1 MLGTLGGWLTT
12 FTPWRAVKEAR
23 ESKHKDMECLDAE
36 LLQNG
41 NGGGGGAGDL
51 RVSERSGA
59 YVVLADEAGVGLVE
73 AALQV
78 VGHLDAELNGRSSRQ
93 GWLHARLVHNLQLRH
108 VGERV
113 PRDPPVLDACVHI
126 VDAVLRV
133 TRRTHNHLRWTVDAQ
148 SRRTVEEEGEEPRL
162 GRERH
167 LHVGSLLLVGLRV
180 LDVMRIAI
188 ENGVDAREDLVEVS
202 VYDIHRRVH
211 ESRVKVAAVDHVHL
225 RDVPHSHIGI
235 VARRIAT
242 RSVAASPVNAH
253 LLRDTYSRY
262 APFEDTN
269 R

>member
-1 MLGTLGGWLTT
+1 
-12 FTPWRAVKEAR
+12 
-23 ESKHKDMECLDAE
+23 
-36 LLQNG
+36 
-41 NGGGGGAGDL
+41 
-51 RVSERSGA
+51 
-59 YVVLADEAGVGLVE
+59 
-73 AALQV
+73 
-78 VGHLDAELNGRSSRQ
+78 
-93 GWLHARLVHNLQLRH
+93 
-108 VGERV
+108 
-113 PRDPPVLDACVHI
+113 
-126 VDAVLRV
+126 
-133 TRRTHNHLRWTVDAQ
+133 
-148 SRRTVEEEGEEPRL
+148 
-162 GRERH
+162 
-167 LHVGSLLLVGLRV
+167 
-180 LDVMRIAI
+180 MRIAI